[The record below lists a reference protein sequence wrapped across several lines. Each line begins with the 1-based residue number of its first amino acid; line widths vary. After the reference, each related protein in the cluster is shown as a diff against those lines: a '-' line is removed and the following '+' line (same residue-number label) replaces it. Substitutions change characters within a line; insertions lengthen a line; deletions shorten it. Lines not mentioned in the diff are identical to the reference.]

1 MGGNMQDHKNKET
14 FGSRIWD
21 ALKIPLIAIGVSL
34 VVSGIIIAA
43 TGSNPFR
50 AFYAL
55 LQGSGLAPKRNYA
68 GQQGLFTDLMSYINF
83 LTPMVFA
90 ALAVAAAMR
99 VGLFNIG
106 VSGQMLAAGITASAL
121 IGYSELGALV
131 AKPLVILVGII
142 VGGLVGGLIGWLKM
156 RFRINEV
163 VSSIML
169 NYIIQYIV
177 SFLIQTRYID
187 QISRQSKEV
196 SAASRLTLM
205 KVPMG
210 SLRVDIS
217 IGILLALAAVAAMW
231 VLFTRTTVGYEW
243 KAIGLSPHAAKYA
256 GMKVGKNLVAA
267 MVLSGAL
274 AGLAGVTYYLGYV
287 GSIQPKVLVDTGFDA
302 IAVSLLGN
310 NHPVGILFS
319 TMLISV
325 IGKGSTYMK
334 SAAGVD
340 SEIASVITGMI
351 LLFCACSGF
360 LRLKLERDRSTG
372 KSLRIRF
379 SKINNKNGGIK
390 SDSDSRNVS
399 DNPKESEQSRNT
411 DTRNEMEHTHKADE
425 KGGNK

>member
-1 MGGNMQDHKNKET
+1 MQSKKRVES
-14 FGSRIWD
+14 FIARIWD
-21 ALKIPLIAIGVSL
+21 ALKIPLFAIVVSL
-34 VVSGIIIAA
+34 VVSGIIIAI
-43 TGSNPFR
+43 TGSNPLR

-55 LQGSGLAPKRNYA
+55 LQGSGLAPKAAYA
-68 GQQGLFTDLMSYINF
+68 GQQGLFTDFMSYINF

-90 ALAVAAAMR
+90 ALAVATAMR

-106 VSGQMLAAGITASAL
+106 VSGQMLAAGFTASVWV
-121 IGYSELGALV
+121 GYSGLNAWL
-131 AKPLVILVGII
+131 AKPLVILVGILM
-142 VGGLVGGLIGWLKM
+142 GGLVGGLIGWLKM

-169 NYIIQYIV
+169 NYIIQYVV
-177 SFLIQTRYID
+177 SFLIQTKYID

-196 SAASRLTLM
+196 SSASRLTFM

-210 SLRVDIS
+210 DLRVDLS
-217 IGILLALAAVAAMW
+217 IGILLALGAVAVMW
-231 VLFTRTTVGYEW
+231 VLFTKTTLGYEW
-243 KAIGLSPHAAKYA
+243 KAIGLSPHAATYA
-256 GMKVGKNLVAA
+256 GMKVGRNLVSA
-267 MVLSGAL
+267 MILSGAL

-287 GSIQPKVLVDTGFDA
+287 GSIQPKVLIDTGFDA

-360 LRLKLERDRSTG
+360 LRWKLNRS
-372 KSLRIRF
+372 KAQ
-379 SKINNKNGGIK
+379 
-390 SDSDSRNVS
+390 
-399 DNPKESEQSRNT
+399 PKK
-411 DTRNEMEHTHKADE
+411 M
-425 KGGNK
+425 